1 MKTKK
6 TETLKIKTG
15 NVATASE
22 VTGTINGIVFCR
34 NGVIKLKKH
43 DVKSKL

>member
-15 NVATASE
+15 NVTTASE
-22 VTGTINGIVFCR
+22 VSGTIEGIVFCR
-34 NGVIKLKKH
+34 NGVIKLKKRV
-43 DVKSKL
+43 VKSKL